1 MRRHLGLAAS
11 LAAALAIVALWVA
24 QGSGARLVAAT
35 AVKQPVPAAREQ
47 PTKTAAPAVAAVP
60 GRTTAASGTDPNAED
75 DPQEPE
81 VVLPGATAV
90 EDTRFVWGLASNR
103 MQQLVADTE
112 RFPELWQCRADGND
126 CTALEAEAIRKSLKF
141 PVAPEFTQGKLGVR
155 PLLAK
160 YAGAKVL
167 EAAYATA
174 STVLTDPTHDAG
186 ARVVALALLERAIPE
201 AGGAA
206 LRPLPEAAYDRLLE
220 RPPVEAELLLRI
232 YEEAPTRRGETA
244 DAIRALALDPSRS
257 PEMRGEAIRAL
268 GHTQTSGQLRTV
280 VIELLRNGGISQA
293 LAQGAVAPALA
304 RCADAC
310 ADALAQLGRSRR
322 SEDQMAALIAVAM
335 TKDPATQSKLLEDVL
350 SSAARKREPGPPRAR
365 PTRVPDV
372 AKEIE

>member
-1 MRRHLGLAAS
+1 MRKHLGLAAS
-11 LAAALAIVALWVA
+11 LAAALGIVALWVA
-24 QGSGARLVAAT
+24 QGSSARSVVAT

-47 PTKTAAPAVAAVP
+47 PTKAAAAAAAVGSGP
-60 GRTTAASGTDPNAED
+60 TAAASGTADPNAED
-75 DPQEPE
+75 DPREPE
-81 VVLPGATAV
+81 VVLPGSSAV

-103 MQQLVADTE
+103 MQQLVADAE
-112 RFPELWQCRADGND
+112 RFPELSQCRAGGND

-141 PVAPEFTQGKLGVR
+141 PLAPEFTQGKLGVR

-174 STVLTDPTHDAG
+174 SNVLTDPARNAG

-220 RPPVEAELLLRI
+220 RPPVEAELLLRM
-232 YEEAPTRRGETA
+232 YEDAPTRRGETA

-257 PEMRGEAIRAL
+257 PELRGEAILAL
-268 GHTQTSGQLRTV
+268 GHTQTSGQLRSV
-280 VIELLRNGGISQA
+280 VGELLRNGGISQA
-293 LAQGAVAPALA
+293 LAQGSVAPALA

-335 TKDPATQSKLLEDVL
+335 TKDSATKSKLLEHVSAVL
-350 SSAARKREPGPPRAR
+350 PESENLDNLVRDQLAYLTSQKR
-365 PTRVPDV
+365 
-372 AKEIE
+372 